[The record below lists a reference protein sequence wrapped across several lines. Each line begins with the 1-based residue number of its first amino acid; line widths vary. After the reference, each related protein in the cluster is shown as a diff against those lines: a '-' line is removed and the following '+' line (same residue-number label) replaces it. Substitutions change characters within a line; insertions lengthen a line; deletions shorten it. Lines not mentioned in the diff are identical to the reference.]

1 VSPRF
6 RPLLLASLVAL
17 LLLSGCGT
25 TFQSAAA
32 VVNGT
37 RISEATLRLR
47 LTALLANPQVSQQLA
62 GPTAV
67 EQRKSFARR
76 LLAFLIRE
84 QLVHDFAAR
93 RSLTVSRSEIDILL
107 KQVIQQSGGQTG
119 FDRELTRRH
128 LTVADVRTNIQQSL
142 LEGKVR
148 DTVALSRFGSTATDQ
163 QKTQAFNQW
172 LTAQFRS
179 ADIEVNPRFG
189 RFDPAKGTVCAID
202 STAATTACP

>member
-1 VSPRF
+1 MSPRF
-6 RPLLLASLVAL
+6 RPPLFASLVAV
-17 LLLSGCGT
+17 LLLSACGT

-37 RISEATLRLR
+37 RISQDAVEVRLS
-47 LTALLANPQVSQQLA
+47 ALLADPQVAQQITGPA
-62 GPTAV
+62 GA

-84 QLVHDFAAR
+84 DLVQAYASGH
-93 RSLTVSRSEIDILL
+93 SLTVSPSEVETLL
-107 KQVIQQSGGQTG
+107 QQVIQQTGGQSG
-119 FDRELTRRH
+119 FQRELARRH
-128 LTVADVRTNIQQSL
+128 LTADDVRTNIRQSL

-148 DTVALSRFGSTATDQ
+148 DTLAKARFGPSATDQ
-163 QKTQAFNQW
+163 QKTQALDQW
-172 LTAQFRS
+172 LALQFRS

-189 RFDPAKGTVCAID
+189 RFDPSKGTICAID